1 MMKAKVLLKL
11 LLLCALSV
19 FMTASAHA
27 APINLQANFSADP
40 IPAVTFTAGGFSATL
55 AEDVNFSPVFLSND
69 PGLGDPEVIIA
80 GVGASLVFNY
90 NFVEGVGSNNDE
102 FGAFI
107 LDSTG
112 ASAGTGFEFFTQTTG
127 FGTVSFD
134 LSGLTSEP
142 FIGLQ
147 FQLSALSGDVDFNS
161 IVTLSNVRLEGPAVI
176 PEPSTLLL
184 FVVGL
189 IGIAIY
195 SLRSRRAIR
204 ARQHS

>member
-1 MMKAKVLLKL
+1 MKTAVSVKQ
-11 LLLCALSV
+11 LLLCVLCVSFV
-19 FMTASAHA
+19 TTAHA
-27 APINLQANFSADP
+27 VPINLQANFSADP

-55 AEDVNFSPVFLSND
+55 AEDINVSPVFLSND
-69 PGLGDPEVIIA
+69 HGLGDPLVIIA
-80 GVGASLVFNY
+80 GAGVSLIFDY

-107 LDSTG
+107 LDLTG
-112 ASAGTGFEFFTQTTG
+112 ASAGTGFEFFTQTASS
-127 FGTVSFD
+127 GTVSFD

-147 FQLSALSGDVDFNS
+147 FQLSSFENTDFDS
-161 IVTLSNVRLEGPAVI
+161 TVTITNVRLESPAVI

-184 FVVGL
+184 FGVGL

-204 ARQHS
+204 GRQRS